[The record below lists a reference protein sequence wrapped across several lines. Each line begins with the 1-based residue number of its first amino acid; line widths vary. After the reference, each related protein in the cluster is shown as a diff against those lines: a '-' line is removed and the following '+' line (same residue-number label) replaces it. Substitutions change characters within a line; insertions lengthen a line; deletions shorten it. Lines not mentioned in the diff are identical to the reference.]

1 MFKAI
6 LKGILQY
13 CYKVQVQGMEHYA
26 AAGQRVLIV
35 ANHLSIV
42 DAIIIGAFLPE
53 KLMFAV
59 NSYVAKRWYLKFI
72 KPLIQIFPID
82 PTNPMST
89 KSIINEIKKDQKCVI
104 FPEGRIT
111 VTGSLMKIYEG
122 PGLIADKSQAKILP
136 VRIEGAQ
143 YTPFSFLK
151 GKVRIRW
158 FPKITLSV
166 LKPCDFQIPD
176 TVKGKQRRYLA
187 GLKLYDLMTKILFE
201 SSPYQM
207 TLFQSLID
215 QVHIHGKKHII
226 LEDVSRKPIQYGA
239 FLKRTFALGH
249 AIAQTTKRSEYVG
262 VILPNMISAAVAFF
276 ALQAYGRIPAML
288 NFSTG
293 LRVVLLA
300 CKTAKIKTIY
310 TSKQFIK
317 SAHLTEMILG
327 IQKENIQVLYLEDV
341 VRDISFFRKIMSFI
355 AYYIPQFFYKPSN
368 PQDPAV
374 MLFTSGSEGTPKG
387 VVLSH
392 VNIQANRYQLGS
404 RVDFGPTDIIFNA
417 LPMFHSFGLSAGTLL
432 PLLSGI
438 KTFLYPA
445 PLHYRVIP
453 ELVYDSNAT
462 IMFGTDTFLAGYARF
477 ANPYDFYSIRYIFS
491 GAEKLK
497 KDTRDLWAERFGIRI
512 FEGYGATETAP
523 VLSTNTPMHYKSGT
537 VGRFLP
543 GIQYTL
549 QKIEGIPEGGRLIVK
564 GPNIMMGYVLYDEP
578 GILLPVKEGAYDTG
592 DIVSIDEE
600 GYIKIL
606 GRVKRFAK
614 IAGEMVSLTSVE
626 NYISHLWP
634 DEQHA
639 VISLPDPTKGEVLYL
654 ITSCA
659 QATREDIIRYIKEH
673 HIGEL
678 YVPKHIEIVDT
689 LPILGTGKIDYV
701 ALQERFSTKGSASI

>member
-1 MFKAI
+1 MLKEI
-6 LKGILQY
+6 LRGLLKC
-13 CYKVQVQGMEHYA
+13 CYKVELQGLEHYT
-26 AAGQRVLIV
+26 AAGKRVLIV
-35 ANHLSIV
+35 ANHLSIL

-59 NSYVAKRWYLKFI
+59 NSYVAKRWYLKLV
-72 KPLIQIFPID
+72 KPLCELFPID
-82 PTNPMST
+82 PSTPMST
-89 KSIINEIKKDQKCVI
+89 KSIINEIKKDRKCVI

-122 PGLIADKSQAKILP
+122 PGLIADKAQAKILP

-158 FPKITLSV
+158 FPKITLTV
-166 LKPCDFQIPD
+166 LEPRDFKISD

-187 GLKLYDLMTKILFE
+187 GLKLYDLMTTILFD
-201 SSPYQM
+201 SSPYQI

-215 QVHIHGKKHII
+215 QAHLHGKKHII
-226 LEDVSRKPIQYGA
+226 LEDISRKPIQYGA
-239 FLKRTFALGH
+239 FLKRSFALGY
-249 AIAQTTKRSEYVG
+249 AMAQKTKRSEYVG
-262 VILPNMISAAVAFF
+262 VILPNMISTAITFF
-276 ALQAYGRIPAML
+276 ALQAYGRVPAMI

-300 CKTAKIKTIY
+300 CKTAEIKTIY
-310 TSKQFIK
+310 TSKQFIE
-317 SAHLTEMILG
+317 SAHLNEMILG

-341 VRDISFFRKIMSFI
+341 VKDISFFRKMMSLI
-355 AYYIPQFFYKPSN
+355 AHYIPQCFYQSSN
-368 PQDPAV
+368 PKDPAV

-387 VVLSH
+387 VLLSH
-392 VNIQANRYQLGS
+392 INIQANRYQLAA

-417 LPMFHSFGLSAGTLL
+417 LPMFHSFGLTAGTLL
-432 PLLSGI
+432 PVLAGI

-453 ELVYDSNAT
+453 ELVYDTNAT

-497 KDTRDLWAERFGIRI
+497 KETQNLWTERFGVRL

-543 GIQYTL
+543 GIQYSL
-549 QKIEGIPEGGRLIVK
+549 QKIEGISEGGRLIVT
-564 GPNIMMGYVLYDEP
+564 GPNIMMGYVLYDQP
-578 GILLPVKEGAYDTG
+578 GVLLPLKEGAYDTG

-626 NYISHLWP
+626 NYLSHLWP
-634 DEQHA
+634 DDQHA
-639 VISLPDPTKGEVLYL
+639 VISRPDPTKGEVLHL
-654 ITSCA
+654 ITTCA
-659 QATREDIIRYIKEH
+659 QGRREEIIRYIKEH

-678 YVPKHIEIVDT
+678 YVPKHIEIVDA

-701 ALQERFSTKGSASI
+701 ALQESINLKEN